1 MRRMFR
7 TLSSAAT
14 AILLVLS
21 SGAEAQSMK
30 KTVEGVTN
38 FTQVEA
44 TIACAGATKPSAI
57 AALKTMGYKT
67 VVNLRM
73 ASETGADLDAE
84 AVAARAAGLQYVHL
98 PFNTPASA
106 GEDVSGTVREFLK
119 VTSDPANRPLF
130 VHCAGAGRAA
140 AMWMIKRIVVDGWDE
155 ERAWKEALMT
165 YDEPTSPALVWARGY
180 ARTFK
185 R

>member
-14 AILLVLS
+14 ATLLLLS

-73 ASETGADLDAE
+73 ASETQFLLPAQ

-106 GEDVSGTVREFLK
+106 GEDVSGMVREFLK

>member
-1 MRRMFR
+1 MTR
-7 TLSSAAT
+7 TFLCAAT
-14 AILLVLS
+14 GVVMLALAMRV
-21 SGAEAQSMK
+21 EAQSMK

-57 AALKTMGYKT
+57 RSLKTMGYRT

-73 ASETGADLDAE
+73 ASESGADLAAE
-84 AVAARAAGLQYVHL
+84 AAAAEAAGLRYVHL
-98 PFNTPASA
+98 PFNTPSSPSD
-106 GEDVSGTVREFLK
+106 DVSGTVREFLK

-140 AMWMIKRIVVDGWDE
+140 AMWMIKRIVVDKWDE

-165 YDEPTSPALVWARGY
+165 YDEPMSPALVWARGY
-180 ARTFK
+180 ARTFTP
-185 R
+185 

>member
-1 MRRMFR
+1 MIRLVM
-7 TLSSAAT
+7 TAAT
-14 AILLVLS
+14 AVLLLALTAR
-21 SGAEAQSMK
+21 AEAQSMK

-73 ASETGADLDAE
+73 ASEAGADLDAE
-84 AVAARAAGLQYVHL
+84 AVAARAAGLTYVHL

-106 GEDVSGTVREFLK
+106 DEDVSGTVREFLK

-165 YDEPTSPALVWARGY
+165 YDEPQSPALVWARGY